1 MSNTIN
7 AQPSEATFT
16 IANPVGRPSKY
27 DPSYCNKVIELGKLG
42 KSFEQMASMLNIG
55 ITTLKRWRE
64 EHEEFRASLED
75 AHGFAQTWWEDM
87 AQSYLV
93 ESKDTEKLNTGLW
106 SRSMAARFPANY
118 SDRVKQEISGPDG
131 AALKTGFVLSFEEP
145 KNVSD
150 PTSEG

>member
-1 MSNTIN
+1 MT
-7 AQPSEATFT
+7 
-16 IANPVGRPSKY
+16 NPVGRPSKY
-27 DPSYCNKVIELGKLG
+27 DLSYNDKVIELGKLG
-42 KSFEQMASMLNIG
+42 KSFEQMSSILGIG

-118 SDRVKQEISGPDG
+118 SDRVKQEISGPNG
-131 AALKTGFVLSFEEP
+131 SPLKTGFVLSFEEP
-145 KNVSD
+145 SNGNDSG
-150 PTSEG
+150 S

>member
-1 MSNTIN
+1 MSNTK
-7 AQPSEATFT
+7 
-16 IANPVGRPSKY
+16 NPVGRPSLY
-27 DPSYCNKVIELGKLG
+27 DPSYCEKVIELGKLG
-42 KSFEQMASMLNIG
+42 KSFEQMASILGIG

-75 AHGFAQTWWEDM
+75 AQGFAQTWWEDM

-118 SDRVKQEISGPDG
+118 SDRVKQEISGPGG
-131 AALKTGFVLSFEEP
+131 APLKTGFVLSFEEP
-145 KNVSD
+145 GNDNDSG
-150 PTSEG
+150 S

>member
-1 MSNTIN
+1 MT
-7 AQPSEATFT
+7 
-16 IANPVGRPSKY
+16 NPVGRPSKY
-27 DPSYCNKVIELGKLG
+27 DPIYNDKVIELGKLG
-42 KSFEQMASMLNIG
+42 KSFEQMSSILGIG

-118 SDRVKQEISGPDG
+118 SDRVKQEISGPGG
-131 AALKTGFVLSFEEP
+131 APLKTGFVLTFEEP
-145 KNVSD
+145 NNGNDSG
-150 PTSEG
+150 S

>member
-1 MSNTIN
+1 MT
-7 AQPSEATFT
+7 
-16 IANPVGRPSKY
+16 NPVGRPSKY
-27 DPSYCNKVIELGKLG
+27 DPSYNEKVIELGKLG
-42 KSFEQMASMLNIG
+42 KSFEQMASILGIG

-118 SDRVKQEISGPDG
+118 SDRVKQEISGPNG
-131 AALKTGFVLSFEEP
+131 SPLKTGFVLTFEEP
-145 KNVSD
+145 SNGNDSG
-150 PTSEG
+150 S